1 MYIYLSLFVLEFCA
15 NLRKGKENILKLT
28 VILISMFSEKI
39 KSKMKLKLEKQG
51 RICYW

>member
-1 MYIYLSLFVLEFCA
+1 LSSVQTF
-15 NLRKGKENILKLT
+15 RKGKENILKLT
-28 VILISMFSEKI
+28 VILISMLLEKI